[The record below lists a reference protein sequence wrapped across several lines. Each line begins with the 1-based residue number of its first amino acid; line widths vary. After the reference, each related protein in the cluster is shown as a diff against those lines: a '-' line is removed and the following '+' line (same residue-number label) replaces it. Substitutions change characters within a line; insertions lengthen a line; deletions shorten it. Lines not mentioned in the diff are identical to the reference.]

1 MAEIWGAAIAVGG
14 AVISGVA
21 KSKQA
26 KEDRK
31 NANADAK
38 AANADEAKWGSL
50 VTQFESEN
58 EYRMEQVRR
67 RDKQRGLDEFR
78 KFSTV
83 NRFAPEYTQTHQ
95 GVVVPEARTMA
106 QLTAEYD
113 KSEADAKAAASNNPE
128 AFGGKGKDTSLLD
141 KIDPIGAKLGKKDPV
156 RKAIGKLF

>member
-50 VTQFESEN
+50 MSKFESEN

-83 NRFAPEYTQTHQ
+83 SKFAPEYTQTNT
-95 GVVVPEARTMA
+95 GIVVPEEKTMA
-106 QLTAEYD
+106 QLSAEYD
-113 KSEADAKAAASNNPE
+113 KSEAAASGAANPE
-128 AFGGKGKDTSLLD
+128 AFGGKGNSKSLLD
-141 KIDPIGAKLGKKDPV
+141 TLDPIGAKLGKKDPV
-156 RKAIGKLF
+156 RKAISKLF

>member
-50 VTQFESEN
+50 MSQFESEN
-58 EYRMEQVRR
+58 EYRMEQMRR

-83 NRFAPEYTQTHQ
+83 SQFAPQYTQDSK
-95 GVVVPEARTMA
+95 GIVVPEVRTMA
-106 QLTAEYD
+106 QLESDYNKSQAAVNGTA
-113 KSEADAKAAASNNPE
+113 NPE
-128 AFGGKGKDTSLLD
+128 SFGGKGSSGSLLD
-141 KIDPIGAKLGKKDPV
+141 KLDPIGAKLGSKDPV
-156 RKAIGKLF
+156 RKALGKLF